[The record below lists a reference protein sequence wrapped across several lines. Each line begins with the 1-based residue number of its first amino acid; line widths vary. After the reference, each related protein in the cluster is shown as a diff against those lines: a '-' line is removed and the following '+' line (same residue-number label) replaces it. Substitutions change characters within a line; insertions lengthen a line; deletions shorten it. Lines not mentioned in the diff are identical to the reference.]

1 MKTLRV
7 GVIGAGMMGRQH
19 VEAAR
24 RIPGVEVVALADAN
38 AALAARTCEELC
50 IPGCFADYRQMLD
63 EAAPDAVHNCTP
75 NNLHFEIN
83 RELLRRGVNVYC
95 EKPLANT
102 SAETAELCALAEAA
116 GVKAGVN
123 FNYRQNAMVREMHER
138 AHRVDDDPAEN
149 WGRTYLVRGHYIQD
163 WMMYDSDYNWRCDPA
178 VGGPSRTV
186 ADVGSHW
193 FDTVQFI
200 TGKRIVR
207 VNAELATVL
216 PQRKRFAAQGATFAG
231 QTGGAYELVDIGTED
246 AAFVMMEFEDGVKGI
261 VTLSQVT
268 GGHKNDLE
276 ISVDGSN
283 YSMTWRQEEADK
295 LWIGAR
301 PFGTIQKHAGPE
313 MLQGDAV
320 RYATLPSG
328 HPVGWH
334 DALRNG
340 IREFYAAVRGG
351 AADNYATFRDGDQV
365 VRIVE
370 ACLKS
375 SREKKW
381 ADVEVPR

>member
-1 MKTLRV
+1 M
-7 GVIGAGMMGRQH
+7 
-19 VEAAR
+19 
-24 RIPGVEVVALADAN
+24 
-38 AALAARTCEELC
+38 
-50 IPGCFADYRQMLD
+50 
-63 EAAPDAVHNCTP
+63 
-75 NNLHFEIN
+75 
-83 RELLRRGVNVYC
+83 
-95 EKPLANT
+95 
-102 SAETAELCALAEAA
+102 
-116 GVKAGVN
+116 
-123 FNYRQNAMVREMHER
+123 
-138 AHRVDDDPAEN
+138 
-149 WGRTYLVRGHYIQD
+149 
-163 WMMYDSDYNWRCDPA
+163 
-178 VGGPSRTV
+178 
-186 ADVGSHW
+186 
-193 FDTVQFI
+193 
-200 TGKRIVR
+200 
-207 VNAELATVL
+207 
-216 PQRKRFAAQGATFAG
+216 
-231 QTGGAYELVDIGTED
+231 
-246 AAFVMMEFEDGVKGI
+246 
-261 VTLSQVT
+261 TLSQVT